1 MVFQNSH
8 ISSYMMFI
16 AVTLAISTGMTRAE
30 ESAKTKYQLQYQF
43 EQGHFVK
50 YHVKDRSAYTT
61 RKKAIAETVRNES
74 QQWRHYRVVAINEAG
89 EATLELMIDRAR
101 LVAQFDDS
109 KPTIF
114 DSADPN
120 LQPPKMQSIM
130 NSIGKSLCRM
140 RVSPQ
145 GELVHVQSLNGDKS
159 LESDPAINFLVVFP
173 EHDVAIGE
181 AWTQTLEVEV
191 PVTDKL
197 KEKVKLLRKYT
208 LESVN
213 GDIAHIKVYT
223 VIATIIRDPAVQTR
237 LMTQAPAGTIEFD
250 IARGVMISRTLSVD
264 DQVVGAFGAGT
275 LVHAQNERTEKLQEE
290 TDVAEKTQEISK
302 N

>member
-1 MVFQNSH
+1 MVFQNSP
-8 ISSYMMFI
+8 IIRCTMLVAIFLAGSSDF
-16 AVTLAISTGMTRAE
+16 ARAE
-30 ESAKTKYQLQYQF
+30 DPADTKYHLQYQF

-50 YHVKDRSAYTT
+50 YHVQDRSAYTT
-61 RKKAIAETVRNES
+61 RKKEIAETVRNES
-74 QQWRHYRVVAINEAG
+74 QQWRHYRVIAINESG

-130 NSIGKSLCRM
+130 TSIGKPLCRM
-140 RVSPQ
+140 RVNEQ
-145 GELVHVQSLNGDKS
+145 GNLVHVQSLNGDQS
-159 LESDPAINFLVVFP
+159 LENDPAINFLVVFP

-181 AWTQTLEVEV
+181 TWTQTLEVEV

-213 GDIAHIKVYT
+213 EDIAHIKVYT
-223 VIATIIRDPAVQTR
+223 VLTTIIRDPAVKTR
-237 LMTQAPAGTIEFD
+237 LMTQTPSGSVEFD
-250 IARGVMISRTLSVD
+250 MSRGVMISRTLSVD

-275 LVHAQNERTEKLQEE
+275 LVHAQNERIEKLQQE
-290 TDVAEKTQEISK
+290 TAVSEKSEAVSK